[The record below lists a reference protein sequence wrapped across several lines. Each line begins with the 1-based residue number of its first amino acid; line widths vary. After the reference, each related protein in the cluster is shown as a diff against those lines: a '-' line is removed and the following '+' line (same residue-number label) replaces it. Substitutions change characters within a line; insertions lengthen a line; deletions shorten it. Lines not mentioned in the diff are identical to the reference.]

1 MAQGYINERTTD
13 YLSLKSRLLTG
24 SSRQLSDQ
32 FDALNLHLRQT
43 SLVTPGQ
50 MVIIPDYHG
59 VACTA
64 DDAWLMRHAQE
75 IQRNLELDAS
85 AGTAVINNYD
95 LLQSF
100 LGYSSVGVG
109 SATSAW
115 GRHLDEVQHTLEEI
129 ERLHQQLKNGGVN
142 KALFILQRQMLF
154 RRLDTQLRGAARF
167 GTSLK
172 TNKSLKKVLG
182 ISTKSYLHKSEIVGY
197 TQRIRSIVETS
208 RFLGKGTYVGLALDV
223 GGAGLEVKEACM
235 EGREAQCSRAKY
247 VQGGKLV
254 GGVGG
259 AAIGGTLGAALG
271 RRLCGIVM
279 GVAVKG
285 QGALV
290 CGIIG
295 GAAGGYAAGSTFG
308 RAGEWGGEM
317 MGDLMYQPDGA

>member
-1 MAQGYINERTTD
+1 MAQGYINDRTTD

-32 FDALNLHLRQT
+32 FDALNLHLRQ
-43 SLVTPGQ
+43 SRLVTPGQ
-50 MVIIPDYHG
+50 MVIVPDDYG

-75 IQRNLELDAS
+75 IRRNLELDAS
-85 AGTAVINNYD
+85 AGTAVVNNYD

-100 LGYSSVGVG
+100 LGYSSLGVG

-115 GRHLDEVQHTLEEI
+115 GRHLDEVQHTLEEV
-129 ERLHQQLKNGGVN
+129 ERLHQRLKSGAVN
-142 KALFILQRQMLF
+142 KETFIQQRQMLF
-154 RRLDTQLRGAARF
+154 RRLDIQLQGAARF

-197 TQRIRSIVETS
+197 TQRVRSIAETS

-223 GGAGLEVKEACM
+223 GVAGLEVKEACM
-235 EGREAQCSRAKY
+235 EGREAMCRRAKY

-259 AAIGGTLGAALG
+259 AAGGGALGAKLARGLCKVVLG
-271 RRLCGIVM
+271 IATRG
-279 GVAVKG
+279 KG
-285 QGALV
+285 ELA

-295 GAAGGYAAGSTFG
+295 GAAGGYTGGTVGGSL
-308 RAGEWGGEM
+308 GEM
-317 MGDLMYQPDGA
+317 AGDLIYEGEEA